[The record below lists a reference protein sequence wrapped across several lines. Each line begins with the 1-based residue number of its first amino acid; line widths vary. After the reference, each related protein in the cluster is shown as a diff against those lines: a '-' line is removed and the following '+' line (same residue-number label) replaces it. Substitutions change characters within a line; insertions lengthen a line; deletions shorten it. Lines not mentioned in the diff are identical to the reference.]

1 VNDVTLVE
9 LQRTRAKQ
17 VQFKQFSE
25 LMGKRRQVIF
35 LAFSPLNTDLVVET
49 ITLILFPARSCAKA
63 HDPTGGEVNFYARR
77 PTMTR
82 PKWP

>member
-49 ITLILFPARSCAKA
+49 ITLIYPFFLRGGAPWRMTQLVAKSIF
-63 HDPTGGEVNFYARR
+63 TLGVQR
-77 PTMTR
+77 
-82 PKWP
+82 